1 MLTKD
6 YINKCR
12 EIIWTLLIKN
22 NIRKFIE
29 NKFFVWKKNLCKD
42 EKIKNANDSL
52 TSNFDEERII
62 EFLKDAII
70 NNFGYDYDYEYEFLD
85 KYYSI
90 IYSLLSL
97 SDEYE
102 IISKKNFNENDNIR
116 ELLIIPKDNLET
128 NILNN
133 NKSDIIY
140 IMVKNLQKKK
150 KKKEIF
156 DGIELKKKY
165 DKIIKFGIA
174 FNEENCDV
182 IYEINY
188 GNCFL
193 KKKKEIQKEI
203 YTEENYRDAIDSNCY
218 LIDKTKMISKYF

>member
-1 MLTKD
+1 
-6 YINKCR
+6 
-12 EIIWTLLIKN
+12 
-22 NIRKFIE
+22 
-29 NKFFVWKKNLCKD
+29 
-42 EKIKNANDSL
+42 L

-150 KKKEIF
+150 KKK
-156 DGIELKKKY
+156 KK
-165 DKIIKFGIA
+165 
-174 FNEENCDV
+174 
-182 IYEINY
+182 
-188 GNCFL
+188 
-193 KKKKEIQKEI
+193 
-203 YTEENYRDAIDSNCY
+203 
-218 LIDKTKMISKYF
+218 